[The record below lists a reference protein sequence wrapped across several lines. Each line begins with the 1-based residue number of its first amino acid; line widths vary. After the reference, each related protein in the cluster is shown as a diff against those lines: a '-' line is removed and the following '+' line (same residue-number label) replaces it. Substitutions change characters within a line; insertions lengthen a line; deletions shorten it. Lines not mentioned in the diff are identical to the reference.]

1 MANDRTETLS
11 RQTNETNITLTLSL
25 DGSGIS
31 KVDTGIGFFDH
42 MLTALAKHGL
52 FDLTVTCKGDLE
64 VDAHHTVE
72 DVGICIGQ
80 ALEKAL
86 GDKKGITRFGSA
98 YVPMDEALARAVID
112 LSGRGHLVYEATFT
126 EEMIGTFPTSL
137 GMEFFTALSQNGRFN
152 LHIDLIRASNAHHGM
167 EAIFKAVARA
177 LRQAVSQDPRVT
189 GVPSTKGSL

>member
-1 MANDRTETLS
+1 MAQARTESIT
-11 RQTNETNITLTLSL
+11 RQTSETDISLTLTL
-25 DGSGIS
+25 DGSGTCN
-31 KVDTGIGFFDH
+31 VNTGIGFFDH
-42 MLTALAKHGL
+42 MLTALTKHGL
-52 FDLTVTCKGDLE
+52 FDLEATCKGDLE

-80 ALEKAL
+80 VLDKAL

-112 LSGRGHLVYEATFT
+112 LSGRGHLMYEATFT
-126 EEMIGTFPTSL
+126 EEMIGAFPTSL
-137 GMEFFTALSQNGRFN
+137 GQEFFTALAQNGRFN

-177 LRQAVSQDPRVT
+177 LRQAVSPDPRIT

>member
-1 MANDRTETLS
+1 MANDRTETIS

>member
-1 MANDRTETLS
+1 MANNRTETLS

-25 DGSGIS
+25 DGSGIC

>member
-1 MANDRTETLS
+1 MANDRTETIS
-11 RQTNETNITLTLSL
+11 RKTNETDISLTLSL
-25 DGSGIS
+25 DGSGIC

>member
-1 MANDRTETLS
+1 MASIRTESIS
-11 RQTNETNITLTLSL
+11 RKTNETDIALTLSL
-25 DGSGIS
+25 DGSGS
-31 KVDTGIGFFDH
+31 CKVDTGIGFFDH

-52 FDLTVTCKGDLE
+52 FDLDVTCKGDLD

-72 DVGICIGQ
+72 DVGICIGHVVD
-80 ALEKAL
+80 KAL

-112 LSGRGHLVYEATFT
+112 LSGRGHLVYEATFA
-126 EEMIGTFPTSL
+126 EEMIGALPTSL
-137 GMEFFTALSQNGRFN
+137 GLEFFTALAQNGRFN
-152 LHIDLIRASNAHHGM
+152 LHIDLIRSSNAHHGM

-177 LRQAVSQDPRVT
+177 LRQAVSQDARVT

>member
-1 MANDRTETLS
+1 MATERTETIS
-11 RQTNETNITLTLSL
+11 RQTSETDISLTLSL
-25 DGSGIS
+25 DGSGAC

-42 MLTALAKHGL
+42 MLTALTKHGL

-80 ALEKAL
+80 VLDKAL

-112 LSGRGHLVYEATFT
+112 LSGRGHLIYDATFT
-126 EEMIGTFPTSL
+126 EEVIGTFPTSL
-137 GMEFFTALSQNGRFN
+137 GMEFFTALAQNGRFN
-152 LHIDLIRASNAHHGM
+152 LHIDLIRSSNAHHGM

-177 LRQAVSQDPRVT
+177 LRQAVSQDPRIT